1 MKRMIAVLAL
11 CSIPALA
18 ADMSKSMKITGY
30 VSESSC
36 GATHNSATPD
46 KACVDKCLAKGAKA
60 VFVDDDKKKV
70 WAIDN
75 PDAIKGDEGKP
86 VTIVATADASAMSVH
101 IVKVTKVGDVK
112 APASSMKMD

>member
-46 KACVDKCLAKGAKA
+46 KACVDKCLAKGAKP

-75 PDAIKGDEGKP
+75 PDVIKGDEGKP
-86 VTIVATADASAMSVH
+86 VTIMATADPSAMSVH
-101 IVKVTKVGDVK
+101 IEKVTKVGAVK